1 MQSWL
6 QQMVAWVDLVKAQW
20 IGNEHTEQE
29 VQELQRELE
38 TVLGPLRKEFL
49 VRQGQFR
56 EFLKKTMPE
65 RIGSLSTGSCLPP
78 SLITSAFTIPFF

>member
-1 MQSWL
+1 MIRQ
-6 QQMVAWVDLVKAQW
+6 
-20 IGNEHTEQE
+20 
-29 VQELQRELE
+29 LQRELE

-65 RIGSLSTGSCLPP
+65 RIGSLV
-78 SLITSAFTIPFF
+78 IRAKDSANRRAVAGIDRRRQHAQRAAGGGLAGGNIRLCCGGLGF